1 MVWIGLLQVWKH
13 LWCLEAG
20 IVQKMV
26 VWRLWIVLGVA
37 AEVTWSLWIV
47 ACILGLLKMV
57 WWIRAA
63 DLGALEII
71 GEGIWKFLS
80 HLECFPLTRIVLKG
94 LSLTQVLLELSWSR
108 VLGPN
113 VVTL

>member
-1 MVWIGLLQVWKH
+1 M
-13 LWCLEAG
+13 
-20 IVQKMV
+20 
-26 VWRLWIVLGVA
+26 A

-47 ACILGLLKMV
+47 PCILDLGLLKVV
-57 WWIRAA
+57 WWIRAE
-63 DLGALEII
+63 DLESLEMI

>member
-1 MVWIGLLQVWKH
+1 MVWVGLLHVWKH
-13 LWCLEAG
+13 LC
-20 IVQKMV
+20 QKLV
-26 VWRLWIVLGVA
+26 VWRLWIVLGMA

-47 ACILGLLKMV
+47 SCILDLGLLKVV
-57 WWIRAA
+57 WWIRAE
-63 DLGALEII
+63 DLESLEMI

-80 HLECFPLTRIVLKG
+80 HLEWFPLTRIVLKG
-94 LSLTQVLLELSWSR
+94 LSLTQVFLELSWSR

>member
-1 MVWIGLLQVWKH
+1 MVWVGLLHVWKH
-13 LWCLEAG
+13 L
-20 IVQKMV
+20 V
-26 VWRLWIVLGVA
+26 VWRLWIVLGMA

-47 ACILGLLKMV
+47 SCILDLGLLKVV
-57 WWIRAA
+57 WWIRAE
-63 DLGALEII
+63 DLESLEMI

-80 HLECFPLTRIVLKG
+80 HLEWFPLTRIVLKG
-94 LSLTQVLLELSWSR
+94 LSLTQVFLELSWSR